1 MQPKGP
7 ARFGAPLGAEPKEEG
22 LQGVSTRV
30 SGSCICGLNP
40 ACIGWSEWALA
51 EGLQVSGQVSQ
62 EGLEGL
68 LSRDLGSSPV
78 PTAHS
83 TPPALGPQL

>member
-1 MQPKGP
+1 MQPERP
-7 ARFGAPLGAEPKEEG
+7 ARFEAPLGAEPKEEG

-30 SGSCICGLNP
+30 SSGCICSLNP
-40 ACIGWSEWALA
+40 ACTRWSEWVLA

-68 LSRDLGSSPV
+68 LSRDLGPSPV
-78 PTAHS
+78 PTARC
-83 TPPALGPQL
+83 TPPALSPQL